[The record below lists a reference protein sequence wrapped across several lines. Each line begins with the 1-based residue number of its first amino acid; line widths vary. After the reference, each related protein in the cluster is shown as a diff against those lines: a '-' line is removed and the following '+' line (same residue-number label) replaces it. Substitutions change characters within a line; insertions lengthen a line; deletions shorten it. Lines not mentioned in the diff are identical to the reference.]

1 MRKDIVAKK
10 KFGQNFLIDESV
22 VRKIVEAMPHNANK
36 IAEIGPGLGD
46 LTKHLVNVKSVVA
59 FEVDTDLCKLLN
71 ENFKEAIDTNSLE
84 LRCGDVLEAWKTNLL
99 NEQYDLVANLPYYIA
114 TNIILKALADPYCS
128 SLLVMVQREV
138 AEKFSAQPGDKDF
151 GSLAVITQTVGE
163 ASIVIE
169 VPPEAFNPPPKI
181 HSAVLRIIKR
191 QSRTDT
197 GLEEMLRV
205 AFAQPR
211 KTLLK
216 NLSAVYDKEEVYNAL
231 QSMGLTATIRPHQT
245 TTANYHQLYKILPR
259 SLDGR
264 EQQHKRDRESS
275 SNRKQDKYDRESSSN
290 QQ

>member
-1 MRKDIVAKK
+1 MKKDVVAKK

-22 VRKIVEAMPHNANK
+22 VRRIVEAMPHNDNL
-36 IAEIGPGLGD
+36 IGEIGPGLGD
-46 LTKHLVNVKSVVA
+46 LTKHLVNVKSVIA

-71 ENFKEAIDTNSLE
+71 EEFKEEMNTGRFE
-84 LRCGDVLEAWKTNLL
+84 LRCGDVLEHWKVNLL
-99 NEQYDLVANLPYYIA
+99 DRQYDLVANLPYYIA
-114 TNIILKALADPYCS
+114 TNIILKALADPHCD

-151 GSLAVITQTVGE
+151 GSLSVITQTVGH

-181 HSAVLRIIKR
+181 HSAVLKIVKR
-191 QSRTDT
+191 ESRSADN
-197 GLEEMLRV
+197 GFEEMLRV

-216 NLSAVYDKEEVYNAL
+216 NLSAVYNKEEVSNAL
-231 QSMGLTATIRPHQT
+231 EAMSLSPTIRPHQT

-264 EQQHKRDRESS
+264 TEHKRDRKSS
-275 SNRKQDKYDRESSSN
+275 SKRKQE
-290 QQ
+290 

>member
-1 MRKDIVAKK
+1 MKKDVIAKK

-22 VRKIVEAMPHNANK
+22 VRRIVEAMPHNDNL
-36 IAEIGPGLGD
+36 IGEIGPGLGD
-46 LTKHLVNVKSVVA
+46 LTKHLVNVKSVIA

-71 ENFKEAIDTNSLE
+71 EEFKEEMNTGRFE
-84 LRCGDVLEAWKTNLL
+84 LRCGDVLEHWKVNLL
-99 NEQYDLVANLPYYIA
+99 DRQYDLVANLPYYIA
-114 TNIILKALADPYCS
+114 TNIILKALADPHCN

-151 GSLAVITQTVGE
+151 GSLSVITQTVGH

-181 HSAVLRIIKR
+181 HSAVLKIVKR
-191 QSRTDT
+191 ESRSADN
-197 GLEEMLRV
+197 GFEEMLRV

-216 NLSAVYDKEEVYNAL
+216 NLSAVYNKEEVSNAL
-231 QSMGLTATIRPHQT
+231 EAMSLSPTIRPHQT

-264 EQQHKRDRESS
+264 EQQHNNTGSKRDRKSS
-275 SNRKQDKYDRESSSN
+275 TKRK
-290 QQ
+290 